1 MMLLMIV
8 FTLAAVS
15 LKGVNRERE
24 LAEPVLELQKL
35 AKKAS
40 RSAATQR
47 NRFVLRMLPRNVTAY
62 QTGAKGKVVEISKVR
77 FSPEVRFLIRPW
89 GTKKWIEPEKG
100 YDWVFDSSGLCEP
113 LSVRFEMGRSFY
125 NVEFDPLTGG
135 VADEEM
141 MVLD

>member
-1 MMLLMIV
+1 MIV

-77 FSPEVRFLIRPW
+77 FSPEVRFLIRVKE
-89 GTKKWIEPEKG
+89 TAPELNRNKLIA
-100 YDWVFDSSGLCEP
+100 DINDF
-113 LSVRFEMGRSFY
+113 FINEMKFITV
-125 NVEFDPLTGG
+125 NLVE
-135 VADEEM
+135 
-141 MVLD
+141 